1 MTSRA
6 SKSELQLVPSPGGR
20 AGLERATRYSTT
32 STPPPD
38 LAGVVKLLSRQ
49 MPPAGY
55 VNLVLLKGVIKRAS
69 REYRD
74 RGPCDDML
82 RFLRQHGVVIDCDTV
97 QPNCYLIDD
106 VMGGRVV
113 EAAKRGTALAL
124 PTTTE
129 RERRFRELATSVAKI
144 TPTGAVALVL
154 IENKDDNAE
163 ASVSTPDTS
172 DVPDFYTLLGYPELS
187 DPAYLQ
193 TLNSVELDAVV
204 GRSVRIFEEA
214 HRFLELTARDKD
226 RREREA
232 EASRD
237 LELKRRELDRQA
249 AEVAAQLVISQGHA
263 EQAKRAAAQA
273 EAEARNGE
281 RRLKELKRQRALT

>member
-1 MTSRA
+1 
-6 SKSELQLVPSPGGR
+6 
-20 AGLERATRYSTT
+20 
-32 STPPPD
+32 
-38 LAGVVKLLSRQ
+38 
-49 MPPAGY
+49 
-55 VNLVLLKGVIKRAS
+55 
-69 REYRD
+69 
-74 RGPCDDML
+74 
-82 RFLRQHGVVIDCDTV
+82 
-97 QPNCYLIDD
+97 
-106 VMGGRVV
+106 MGGRVV
-113 EAAKRGTALAL
+113 EAAKHGTALAL

-144 TPTGAVALVL
+144 IPTGAVALVL
-154 IENKDDNAE
+154 IENKDDSAE
-163 ASVSTPDTS
+163 ANVSTQDAS

-204 GRSVRIFEEA
+204 GRSVQIFEEA

-237 LELKRRELDRQA
+237 LEFKRRELDRQA

-273 EAEARNGE
+273 EAEARNAE
-281 RRLKELKRQRALT
+281 RLLKELRRQRALT